1 MVGVRMCHYK
11 RPYATI
17 RLGLKK
23 KLYLVSSTM
32 KPSVKAMSL
41 PLLIVFAAAAA
52 LLVWRFAH
60 LRLALRR
67 ARQGEARLRLVADH
81 SEEMSWSIDCATLQL
96 VYASPA
102 FERRFGHGS
111 LQRQL
116 VLGQLLHDLP
126 QRLAGGAEGRRRQ
139 LCQFDL
145 AREDGGVVPFEVSS
159 TVLADAHG
167 HPTELLGVLRD
178 VSAER
183 AREQQW
189 EQQCQRFAS
198 MLSHEFRNP
207 LATIDGAIQNLEGGN
222 GSGHAGANFGQPADE
237 DTRKRY
243 RKIAVAVERLLALL
257 DDYLTPERMA
267 SIGRA
272 RQPNEIAPRE
282 FLEGAAA
289 RAVLNGHRITLHLSG
304 LPATLRCDPEG
315 MRLCLQVLLDN
326 AVKHTPAGTHI
337 VLSGGPALQGGI
349 EILVSDD
356 GPGVVEEDLPRLFEK
371 AYRGRGATG
380 GSGLGLYMA
389 RAVLDEHGGTLSVQ
403 NRPEGGA
410 VFRIWLPGVFG
421 AGKSLAPG
429 ACSSDNSTTQSKSEL
444 V

>member
-1 MVGVRMCHYK
+1 M
-11 RPYATI
+11 P
-17 RLGLKK
+17 
-23 KLYLVSSTM
+23 
-32 KPSVKAMSL
+32 L
-41 PLLIVFAAAAA
+41 PLLIVFAAAVA

-145 AREDGGVVPFEVSS
+145 AREDGSLVPFEVSS
-159 TVLADAHG
+159 TLLAGARG
-167 HPTELLGVLRD
+167 QRTELLGVLRD
-178 VSAER
+178 VSAEL
-183 AREQQW
+183 AREQ
-189 EQQCQRFAS
+189 EYQRFAS

-207 LATIDGAIQNLEGGN
+207 LATIDGAIQNLEMRG
-222 GSGHAGANFGQPADE
+222 GHAGGHGNGPADE

-243 RKIAVAVERLLALL
+243 RKIAGAVERLLALL

-267 SIGRA
+267 GVGRA
-272 RQPNEIAPRE
+272 RQPNEMAPRE
-282 FLEGAAA
+282 LLESAAA
-289 RAVLNGHRITLHLSG
+289 QAVLNGQRITLHLSG

-326 AVKHTPAGTHI
+326 AAKHTPAGTHI
-337 VLSGGPALQGGI
+337 ALSGGPAAQGGI

-371 AYRGRGATG
+371 GYRGCGAAG

-389 RAVLDEHGGTLSVQ
+389 RAVLDVHGGTLSVQ
-403 NRPEGGA
+403 NRPDGGA
-410 VFRIWLPGVFG
+410 AFRIWLPGVFG
-421 AGKSLAPG
+421 AGKNLAPG
-429 ACSSDNSTTQSKSEL
+429 ACNSDNSTTQAKSEL